1 MKRAARFFVLV
12 GAVMFL
18 AATAMVAQFTTATLG
33 GVVTDS
39 SGAVISGAKLS
50 LTNQQTG
57 LSRTATSD
65 AQGHYLFPALPVGHY
80 ELFVEKG
87 GFTSYKQTGI
97 ELTVNQSATQNVS
110 LKVGQVN
117 QEVTVGANVELVNT
131 REATVGQLID
141 ERRIVDLPL
150 DGRNAADLALLGAGT
165 VNVTSTNTYCDVNC
179 EGGTHPGERRINVN
193 GIGPNA
199 VNYQLDGASHN
210 DTYINTNLPFPN
222 PDAVQEFTI
231 QSDNL
236 SAEYGNAAAGA
247 INVIT
252 KSGTNQFHGDVFEF
266 LRNGA
271 LNANNY
277 FANQSTPVQ
286 KDVLKRNQFGGSV
299 GGPIVKNKL
308 FFFGTYQGT
317 RLRSAGAG
325 NVAFVPTQAE
335 RTGDFSALCGSFDA
349 SGNCTNPNGVQLT
362 DPTNGNAKLPFNR
375 LPAINSVAQ
384 FFLQHIPLPN
394 GGGNTL
400 NYLGPPQ
407 VQNEDEFM
415 GKLDY
420 SIGQN
425 QRLSGHYFQTYFRQP
440 PATAQQNLLAA
451 DSNGNHV
458 RVQNVAINHTYSKS
472 PTLLFNTWFGWELQT
487 GGSLSGAPFGLADA
501 GMNVAQTKPAELSVF
516 VNNYFMINTNHN
528 GDFDRGDITV
538 RENITLV
545 HNRHELHF
553 GGEVVRLKNHL
564 RNEYLQNANIGTQNA
579 LSGDNL
585 ADFMLGELSYFQQGG
600 GEFKDMHGEK
610 YSAYINDIWRVNPNL
625 SVNAGLRW
633 DPYLP
638 YLEEKGRVVCF
649 QPGVQSQRFPNAPL
663 GMTFGGSNHDPGC
676 PQAGSQA
683 NLGNFAPRLGF
694 AYKIGSSG
702 NTSLRGGVGYYY
714 APPETVGFN
723 TFVDAAPFSPQF
735 FFNTA
740 NFTDPYG
747 SNGLANPFPANY
759 APRLPG
765 SDSTFILPTAI
776 YAVFQKDYHI
786 TLVTAWNLT
795 VEHQLGKNWLFRS
808 AYVGNKGTFLY
819 GTSDQKPLREF
830 NPAVFGPGA
839 THDNTQQRRLYPQFS
854 TVGFISSSNNSHYNA
869 LQSTLGKRMGHGVSV
884 LADWTWGRAID
895 DYGWTNP
902 FNRHFDYGLSDDDIH
917 HNFKLS
923 SVWDLPK
930 TSFHGAAGKA
940 LNGWELTSIVSWRS
954 GFPFSIVDSS
964 DNSFSGVGRDRA
976 DLIGSSVGAAELSSS
991 RSHPQLVQEWF
1002 NPAVF
1007 GPNAVGTFGDTGKNI
1022 LRGPRFFE
1030 TDLGIM
1036 KTTYITERASAQFRA
1051 EFFNAFN
1058 NVNFSRPHNDVTDPQ
1073 IGQITG
1079 LDGKPRILQFA
1090 LKVMF

>member
-1 MKRAARFFVLV
+1 MNRAAGFFLFVCVVMLCGVL
-12 GAVMFL
+12 
-18 AATAMVAQFTTATLG
+18 TAVAQFTTASLA

-39 SGAVISGAKLS
+39 SGAVIPAAKLT

-57 LSRTATSD
+57 LSHSLLSD
-65 AQGHYLFPALPVGHY
+65 VQGHYLFTGFPVGHY
-80 ELFVEKG
+80 QLVVEKI
-87 GFTSYKQTGI
+87 GFTAYKQTGI

-110 LKVGQVN
+110 LQIGKVTE
-117 QEVTVGANVELVNT
+117 EVTVGANVELINT

-165 VNVTSTNTYCDVNC
+165 VNVSSTNTYCDVNC

-247 INVIT
+247 ISVIT
-252 KSGTNQFHGDVFEF
+252 KSGTNQLHGDVFEF

-299 GGPIVKNKL
+299 GGPIVKGKL
-308 FFFGTYQGT
+308 FYFATYQGT

-349 SGNCTNPNGVQLT
+349 GGNCTDPNGVQLV
-362 DPTNGNAKLPFNR
+362 DPANGNAKIPFNQ
-375 LPAINSVAQ
+375 LPQIDPVAQ

-394 GGGNTL
+394 GGGNIL
-400 NYLGPPQ
+400 NFLGPPQ
-407 VQNEDEFM
+407 VQNEDEAM

-420 SIGQN
+420 SLGKN
-425 QRLSGHYFQTYFRQP
+425 HRFSGHYFQTYFRQP
-440 PATAQQNLLAA
+440 PASAQQNLLAA

-458 RVQNVAINHTYSKS
+458 RVQNVAVNHTYTKS
-472 PTLLFNTWFGWELQT
+472 PTLLFNSWFGWELQT

-516 VNNYFMINTNHN
+516 VNNYFSINTNHN
-528 GDFDRGDITV
+528 GDFDRGDTTI
-538 RENITLV
+538 RENVTLV
-545 HNRHELHF
+545 HNRHELRF
-553 GGEVVRLKNHL
+553 GGELVRLQNHL
-564 RNEYLQNANIGTQNA
+564 RNEYLQNANIGTLNA

-585 ADFMLGELSYFQQGG
+585 ADFTLGVLSYFQQGG
-600 GEFKDMHGEK
+600 GEFKDLHGEK
-610 YSAYINDIWRVNPNL
+610 YSLYVNDIWRANPKL
-625 SVNAGLRW
+625 SLNAGLRW

-649 QPGVQSQRFPNAPL
+649 QPGAPSQRFPNAPL

-676 PQAGSQA
+676 PKAGA
-683 NLGNFAPRLGF
+683 EAGLGNFAPRLGF
-694 AYKIGSSG
+694 AYRPGGDDK
-702 NTSLRGGVGYYY
+702 TSIRGGAGYYY

-735 FFNTA
+735 FFSTA
-740 NFTDPYG
+740 SLTDPYG
-747 SNGLANPFPANY
+747 SNGLANPFPVNY

-765 SDSTFILPTAI
+765 ANSSFILPTAI
-776 YAVFQKDYHI
+776 YAVFQRTYHI

-795 VEHQLGKNWLFRS
+795 LERQLGEDWLFRS

-819 GTSDQKPLREF
+819 GTSDQKPLREL
-830 NPAVFGPGA
+830 NPAVYMPGA

-854 TVGFISSSNNSHYNA
+854 TVGYISSSNNSHYNA
-869 LQSTLGKRMGHGVSV
+869 LQTTLEKRMSRGLSI
-884 LADWTWGRAID
+884 LCNWTWARGID
-895 DYGWTNP
+895 DYGWSDP

-930 TSFHGAAGKA
+930 TSFTGAAGKV
-940 LNGWELTSIVSWRS
+940 LNGWEVTSIISWRG
-954 GFPFSIVDSS
+954 GFPYSIVDSS

-976 DLIGSSVGAAELSSS
+976 DLVGSLRAAVLSSS
-991 RSHPQLVQEWF
+991 RRHAQLVQEWF
-1002 NPAVF
+1002 NPTVF
-1007 GPNAVGTFGDTGKNI
+1007 ADNAVGTFGNSGKNI

-1030 TDLGIM
+1030 TDLGLM
-1036 KTTYITERASAQFRA
+1036 KTTQITERTSAQFRA

-1058 NVNFSRPHNDVTDPQ
+1058 NVNFSRPHNDIRDPQ
-1073 IGQITG
+1073 VAQITG

-1090 LKVMF
+1090 LKLMF

>member
-1 MKRAARFFVLV
+1 MNRAARLCVLM
-12 GAVMFL
+12 GAVIFFT
-18 AATAMVAQFTTATLG
+18 ATAMVAQFTTASLG
-33 GVVTDS
+33 GVVSDS
-39 SGAVISGAKLS
+39 SGAVIPGAKLS

-165 VNVTSTNTYCDVNC
+165 VNVSSINTYCDVNC

-325 NVAFVPTQAE
+325 NVAFVPTQTE
-335 RTGDFSALCGSFDA
+335 RNGDFSALCGSFDG
-349 SGNCTNPNGVQLT
+349 SGNCTNPSGIQLT
-362 DPTNGNAKLPFNR
+362 DPTKGNTKLPFNR
-375 LPAINSVAQ
+375 LPGINPVAQ
-384 FFLQHIPLPN
+384 FFLQQIPLPN

-400 NYLGPPQ
+400 NYLGPRQ

-516 VNNYFMINTNHN
+516 VNNYFSINTNHN

-579 LSGDNL
+579 LSG
-585 ADFMLGELSYFQQGG
+585 
-600 GEFKDMHGEK
+600 
-610 YSAYINDIWRVNPNL
+610 
-625 SVNAGLRW
+625 
-633 DPYLP
+633 
-638 YLEEKGRVVCF
+638 
-649 QPGVQSQRFPNAPL
+649 
-663 GMTFGGSNHDPGC
+663 
-676 PQAGSQA
+676 
-683 NLGNFAPRLGF
+683 
-694 AYKIGSSG
+694 
-702 NTSLRGGVGYYY
+702 
-714 APPETVGFN
+714 
-723 TFVDAAPFSPQF
+723 
-735 FFNTA
+735 
-740 NFTDPYG
+740 
-747 SNGLANPFPANY
+747 
-759 APRLPG
+759 
-765 SDSTFILPTAI
+765 
-776 YAVFQKDYHI
+776 
-786 TLVTAWNLT
+786 
-795 VEHQLGKNWLFRS
+795 
-808 AYVGNKGTFLY
+808 
-819 GTSDQKPLREF
+819 
-830 NPAVFGPGA
+830 
-839 THDNTQQRRLYPQFS
+839 
-854 TVGFISSSNNSHYNA
+854 
-869 LQSTLGKRMGHGVSV
+869 
-884 LADWTWGRAID
+884 
-895 DYGWTNP
+895 
-902 FNRHFDYGLSDDDIH
+902 
-917 HNFKLS
+917 
-923 SVWDLPK
+923 
-930 TSFHGAAGKA
+930 
-940 LNGWELTSIVSWRS
+940 
-954 GFPFSIVDSS
+954 
-964 DNSFSGVGRDRA
+964 
-976 DLIGSSVGAAELSSS
+976 
-991 RSHPQLVQEWF
+991 
-1002 NPAVF
+1002 
-1007 GPNAVGTFGDTGKNI
+1007 
-1022 LRGPRFFE
+1022 
-1030 TDLGIM
+1030 
-1036 KTTYITERASAQFRA
+1036 
-1051 EFFNAFN
+1051 
-1058 NVNFSRPHNDVTDPQ
+1058 
-1073 IGQITG
+1073 
-1079 LDGKPRILQFA
+1079 
-1090 LKVMF
+1090 

>member
-1 MKRAARFFVLV
+1 MLCGVL
-12 GAVMFL
+12 
-18 AATAMVAQFTTATLG
+18 TAVAQFTTASLA

-39 SGAVISGAKLS
+39 SGAVIPAAKLT

-57 LSRTATSD
+57 LSHSLLSD
-65 AQGHYLFPALPVGHY
+65 VQGHYLFTGFPVGHY
-80 ELFVEKG
+80 QLVVEKI
-87 GFTSYKQTGI
+87 GFTAYKQTGI

-110 LKVGQVN
+110 LQIGKVTE
-117 QEVTVGANVELVNT
+117 EVTVGANVELINT

-165 VNVTSTNTYCDVNC
+165 VNVSSTNTYCDVNC

-247 INVIT
+247 ISVIT
-252 KSGTNQFHGDVFEF
+252 KSGTNQLHGDVFEF

-299 GGPIVKNKL
+299 GGPIVKGKL
-308 FFFGTYQGT
+308 FYFATYQGT

-349 SGNCTNPNGVQLT
+349 GGNCTDPNGVQLV
-362 DPTNGNAKLPFNR
+362 DPANGNAKIPFNQ
-375 LPAINSVAQ
+375 LPQIDPVAQ

-394 GGGNTL
+394 GGGNIL
-400 NYLGPPQ
+400 NFLGPPQ
-407 VQNEDEFM
+407 VQNEDEAM

-420 SIGQN
+420 SLGKN
-425 QRLSGHYFQTYFRQP
+425 HRFSGHYFQTYFRQP
-440 PATAQQNLLAA
+440 PASAQQNLLAA

-458 RVQNVAINHTYSKS
+458 RVQNVAVNHTYTKS
-472 PTLLFNTWFGWELQT
+472 PTLLFNSWFGWELQT

-516 VNNYFMINTNHN
+516 VNNYFSINTNHN
-528 GDFDRGDITV
+528 GDFDRGDTTI
-538 RENITLV
+538 RENVTLV
-545 HNRHELHF
+545 HNRHELRF
-553 GGEVVRLKNHL
+553 GGELVRLQNHL
-564 RNEYLQNANIGTQNA
+564 RNEYLQNANIGTLNA

-585 ADFMLGELSYFQQGG
+585 ADFTLGVLSYFQQGG
-600 GEFKDMHGEK
+600 GEFKDLHGEK
-610 YSAYINDIWRVNPNL
+610 YSLYVNDIWRANPKL
-625 SVNAGLRW
+625 SLNAGLRW

-649 QPGVQSQRFPNAPL
+649 QPGAPSQRFPNAPL

-676 PQAGSQA
+676 PKAGA
-683 NLGNFAPRLGF
+683 EAGLGNFAPRLGF
-694 AYKIGSSG
+694 AYRPGGDDK
-702 NTSLRGGVGYYY
+702 TSIRGGAGYYY

-735 FFNTA
+735 FFSTA
-740 NFTDPYG
+740 SLTDPYG
-747 SNGLANPFPANY
+747 SNGLANPFPVNY

-765 SDSTFILPTAI
+765 ANSSFILPTAI
-776 YAVFQKDYHI
+776 YAVFQRTYHI

-795 VEHQLGKNWLFRS
+795 LERQLGEDWLFRS

-819 GTSDQKPLREF
+819 GTSDQKPLREL
-830 NPAVFGPGA
+830 NPAVYMPGA

-854 TVGFISSSNNSHYNA
+854 TVGYISSSNNSHYNA
-869 LQSTLGKRMGHGVSV
+869 LQTTLEKRMSRGLSI
-884 LADWTWGRAID
+884 LCNWTWARGID
-895 DYGWTNP
+895 DYGWSDP

-930 TSFHGAAGKA
+930 TSFTGAAGKV
-940 LNGWELTSIVSWRS
+940 LNGWEVTSIISWRG
-954 GFPFSIVDSS
+954 GFPYSIVDSS

-976 DLIGSSVGAAELSSS
+976 DLVGSLRAAVLSSS
-991 RSHPQLVQEWF
+991 RRHAQLVQEWF
-1002 NPAVF
+1002 NPTVF
-1007 GPNAVGTFGDTGKNI
+1007 ADNAVGTFGNSGKNI

-1030 TDLGIM
+1030 TDLGLM
-1036 KTTYITERASAQFRA
+1036 KTTQITERTSAQFRA

-1058 NVNFSRPHNDVTDPQ
+1058 NVNFSRPHNDIRDPQ
-1073 IGQITG
+1073 VAQITG

-1090 LKVMF
+1090 LKLMF

>member
-1 MKRAARFFVLV
+1 MNRAAGFFLFVCVVMLCGVL
-12 GAVMFL
+12 
-18 AATAMVAQFTTATLG
+18 TAVAQFTTASLA

-39 SGAVISGAKLS
+39 SGAVIPAAKLT

-57 LSRTATSD
+57 LSHSLLSD
-65 AQGHYLFPALPVGHY
+65 VQGHYLFTALPVGHY
-80 ELFVEKG
+80 QLVVEKT
-87 GFTSYKQTGI
+87 GFTAYKQTGI

-110 LKVGQVN
+110 LQIGKVTE
-117 QEVTVGANVELVNT
+117 EVTVGANVELINT

-165 VNVTSTNTYCDVNC
+165 VNVSSTNTYCDVNC

-247 INVIT
+247 ISVIT
-252 KSGTNQFHGDVFEF
+252 KSGTNQLHGDVFEF

-299 GGPIVKNKL
+299 GGPIVKGKL
-308 FFFGTYQGT
+308 FYFATYQGT

-349 SGNCTNPNGVQLT
+349 GGNCTDPNGVQLV
-362 DPTNGNAKLPFNR
+362 DPRNGNAKIPFNQ
-375 LPAINSVAQ
+375 LPQIDPVAQ

-394 GGGNTL
+394 GGGNIL
-400 NYLGPPQ
+400 NFLGPPQ
-407 VQNEDEFM
+407 VQNEDEVM

-420 SIGQN
+420 SLGKN
-425 QRLSGHYFQTYFRQP
+425 HRFSGHYFQTYFRQP
-440 PATAQQNLLAA
+440 PASAQQNLLAA

-458 RVQNVAINHTYSKS
+458 RVQNVAVNHTYTKS
-472 PTLLFNTWFGWELQT
+472 PTLLFNSWFGWELQT

-516 VNNYFMINTNHN
+516 VNNYFSINTNHN
-528 GDFDRGDITV
+528 GDFDRGDTTI
-538 RENITLV
+538 RENVTLV
-545 HNRHELHF
+545 HNRHELRF
-553 GGEVVRLKNHL
+553 GGELVRLQNHL
-564 RNEYLQNANIGTQNA
+564 RNEYLQNANIGTLNA

-585 ADFMLGELSYFQQGG
+585 ADFMLGVLSYFQQGG
-600 GEFKDMHGEK
+600 GEFKDLHGEK
-610 YSAYINDIWRVNPNL
+610 YSLYVNDIWRANPKL
-625 SVNAGLRW
+625 SLNAGLRW

-649 QPGVQSQRFPNAPL
+649 QPGVPSQRFPNAPL

-676 PQAGSQA
+676 PKAGAEAGLS
-683 NLGNFAPRLGF
+683 NFAPRLGF
-694 AYKIGSSG
+694 AYRPGGDDK
-702 NTSLRGGVGYYY
+702 TSIRGGAGYYY

-735 FFNTA
+735 FFSTA
-740 NFTDPYG
+740 SLTDPYG
-747 SNGLANPFPANY
+747 SNGLANPFPVNY

-765 SDSTFILPTAI
+765 ANSSFILPTAI
-776 YAVFQKDYHI
+776 YAVFQRTYHI

-795 VEHQLGKNWLFRS
+795 LERQLGEDWLFRS

-819 GTSDQKPLREF
+819 GTSDQKPLREL
-830 NPAVFGPGA
+830 NPAVYMPGA

-854 TVGFISSSNNSHYNA
+854 TVGYISSSNNSHYNA
-869 LQSTLGKRMGHGVSV
+869 LQTTLEKRMSRGLSI
-884 LADWTWGRAID
+884 LCNWTWARGID
-895 DYGWTNP
+895 DYGWSDP

-930 TSFHGAAGKA
+930 TSFTGAAGKV
-940 LNGWELTSIVSWRS
+940 LNGWEVTSIISWRG
-954 GFPFSIVDSS
+954 GFPYSIVDSS

-976 DLIGSSVGAAELSSS
+976 DLVGSLRAAVLSSS
-991 RSHPQLVQEWF
+991 RRHAQLVQEWF
-1002 NPAVF
+1002 NPTVF
-1007 GPNAVGTFGDTGKNI
+1007 ADNAVGTFGNSGKNI

-1030 TDLGIM
+1030 TDLGLM
-1036 KTTYITERASAQFRA
+1036 KTTQITERTSAQFRA

-1058 NVNFSRPHNDVTDPQ
+1058 NVNFSRPHNDIRDPQ
-1073 IGQITG
+1073 VAQITG

-1090 LKVMF
+1090 LKLMF

>member
-1 MKRAARFFVLV
+1 MNRAAGFFLFVCVVMLCGVL
-12 GAVMFL
+12 
-18 AATAMVAQFTTATLG
+18 TAVAQFTTASLA

-39 SGAVISGAKLS
+39 SGAVIPAAKLT

-57 LSRTATSD
+57 LSHSLLSD
-65 AQGHYLFPALPVGHY
+65 VQGHYLFTALPVGHY
-80 ELFVEKG
+80 QLVVEKT
-87 GFTSYKQTGI
+87 GFTAYKQTGI

-110 LKVGQVN
+110 LQIGKVTE
-117 QEVTVGANVELVNT
+117 EVTVGANVELINT

-165 VNVTSTNTYCDVNC
+165 VNVSSINTYCDVNC

-247 INVIT
+247 ISVIT
-252 KSGTNQFHGDVFEF
+252 KSGTNQLHGDVFEF

-299 GGPIVKNKL
+299 GGPIVKGKL
-308 FFFGTYQGT
+308 FYFATYQGT

-349 SGNCTNPNGVQLT
+349 GGNCTDPNGVQLV
-362 DPTNGNAKLPFNR
+362 DPTNGNAKIPFNQ
-375 LPAINSVAQ
+375 LPQIDPVAQ

-394 GGGNTL
+394 GGGNIL
-400 NYLGPPQ
+400 NFLGPPQ
-407 VQNEDEFM
+407 VQNEDEAM

-420 SIGQN
+420 SLGKN
-425 QRLSGHYFQTYFRQP
+425 HRFSGHYFQTYFRQP
-440 PATAQQNLLAA
+440 PASAQQNLLAA

-458 RVQNVAINHTYSKS
+458 RVQNVAVNHTYTKS

-516 VNNYFMINTNHN
+516 VNNYFSINTNHN
-528 GDFDRGDITV
+528 GDFDRGDTTI
-538 RENITLV
+538 RENVTLV

-553 GGEVVRLKNHL
+553 GGELVRLTNHL
-564 RNEYLQNANIGTQNA
+564 RNEYLQNANIGTLNA

-585 ADFMLGELSYFQQGG
+585 ADFMLGVLSYFQQGG
-600 GEFKDMHGEK
+600 GEFKDLHGEK
-610 YSAYINDIWRVNPNL
+610 YSLYVNDIWRANPKL
-625 SVNAGLRW
+625 SLNAGLRW

-649 QPGVQSQRFPNAPL
+649 QPGVPSQRFRNAPL

-676 PQAGSQA
+676 PKAGA
-683 NLGNFAPRLGF
+683 EAGLGNFAPRLGF
-694 AYKIGSSG
+694 AYRPGGDDK
-702 NTSLRGGVGYYY
+702 TSIRGGAGYYY

-735 FFNTA
+735 FFSTA
-740 NFTDPYG
+740 SLTDPYG
-747 SNGLANPFPANY
+747 SNGLANPFPVNY

-765 SDSTFILPTAI
+765 ANSSFILPTAI
-776 YAVFQKDYHI
+776 YAVFQRTYHI

-795 VEHQLGKNWLFRS
+795 LERQLGEDWLFRS

-819 GTSDQKPLREF
+819 GTSDQKPLREL
-830 NPAVFGPGA
+830 NPAVYMPGA

-854 TVGFISSSNNSHYNA
+854 TVGYISSSNNSHYNA
-869 LQSTLGKRMGHGVSV
+869 LQTTLEKRMSRGLSILGN
-884 LADWTWGRAID
+884 WTWARGID
-895 DYGWTNP
+895 DYGWADP

-930 TSFHGAAGKA
+930 TSFTGAAGKV
-940 LNGWELTSIVSWRS
+940 LNGWAVTSIVSWRG
-954 GFPFSIVDSS
+954 GFPYSIVDSS

-976 DLIGSSVGAAELSSS
+976 DLVGSLRAAVRSSS
-991 RSHPQLVQEWF
+991 RPHAQLVQEWF
-1002 NPAVF
+1002 NPTVF
-1007 GPNAVGTFGDTGKNI
+1007 ADNAVGTFGNSGKNI

-1030 TDLGIM
+1030 TDLGLM
-1036 KTTYITERASAQFRA
+1036 KTTQITERTSAQFRA

-1058 NVNFSRPHNDVTDPQ
+1058 NVNFSRPHNDIRDPQ
-1073 IGQITG
+1073 VAQITG

-1090 LKVMF
+1090 LKLMF

>member
-1 MKRAARFFVLV
+1 MNRAAGFFLFVCVIMLCGVL
-12 GAVMFL
+12 
-18 AATAMVAQFTTATLG
+18 TAVAQFTTASLA

-39 SGAVISGAKLS
+39 SGAVIPAAKLT

-57 LSRTATSD
+57 LSHSLLSD
-65 AQGHYLFPALPVGHY
+65 VQGHYLFTGLPVGHY
-80 ELFVEKG
+80 QLVVEKI
-87 GFTSYKQTGI
+87 GFTAYKQTGI

-110 LKVGQVN
+110 LQIGKVTE
-117 QEVTVGANVELVNT
+117 EVTVGANVELINT

-165 VNVTSTNTYCDVNC
+165 VNVSSTNTYCDVNC

-247 INVIT
+247 ISVIT
-252 KSGTNQFHGDVFEF
+252 KSGTNQLHGDVFEF

-299 GGPIVKNKL
+299 GGPIVKGKL
-308 FFFGTYQGT
+308 FYFATYQGT

-349 SGNCTNPNGVQLT
+349 GGNCTDPNGVQLV
-362 DPTNGNAKLPFNR
+362 DPTNGNAKIPFNQ
-375 LPAINSVAQ
+375 LPRIDPVAQ

-394 GGGNTL
+394 GGGNIL
-400 NYLGPPQ
+400 NFLGPPQ
-407 VQNEDEFM
+407 VQNEDEAM

-420 SIGQN
+420 SLGKN
-425 QRLSGHYFQTYFRQP
+425 HRFSGHYFQTYFRQP
-440 PATAQQNLLAA
+440 PASAQQNLLAA

-458 RVQNVAINHTYSKS
+458 RVQNVAVNHTYTKS
-472 PTLLFNTWFGWELQT
+472 PTLLFNSWFGWELQT

-516 VNNYFMINTNHN
+516 VNNYFSINTNHN
-528 GDFDRGDITV
+528 GDFDRGDTTI
-538 RENITLV
+538 RENVTLV
-545 HNRHELHF
+545 HNRHELRF
-553 GGEVVRLKNHL
+553 GGELVRLQNHL
-564 RNEYLQNANIGTQNA
+564 RNEYLQNANIGTLNA

-585 ADFMLGELSYFQQGG
+585 ADFTLGVLSYFQQGG
-600 GEFKDMHGEK
+600 GEFKDLHGEK
-610 YSAYINDIWRVNPNL
+610 YSLYVNDIWRANPKL
-625 SVNAGLRW
+625 SLNAGLRW

-649 QPGVQSQRFPNAPL
+649 QPGAPSQRFPNAPL

-676 PQAGSQA
+676 PKAGA
-683 NLGNFAPRLGF
+683 EAGLGNFAPRLGF
-694 AYKIGSSG
+694 AYRLGGDDK
-702 NTSLRGGVGYYY
+702 TSIRGGAGYYY

-735 FFNTA
+735 FFSTA
-740 NFTDPYG
+740 SLTDPYG
-747 SNGLANPFPANY
+747 SNGLANPFPVNY

-765 SDSTFILPTAI
+765 ANSSFILPTAI
-776 YAVFQKDYHI
+776 YAVFQRTYHI

-795 VEHQLGKNWLFRS
+795 LERQLGEDWLFRS

-819 GTSDQKPLREF
+819 GTSDQKPLREL
-830 NPAVFGPGA
+830 NPAVYMPGA

-854 TVGFISSSNNSHYNA
+854 TVGYISSSNNSHYNA
-869 LQSTLGKRMGHGVSV
+869 LQTTLEKRMSRGLSI
-884 LADWTWGRAID
+884 LCNWTWARGID
-895 DYGWTNP
+895 DYGWSDP

-930 TSFHGAAGKA
+930 TSFTGAAGKV
-940 LNGWELTSIVSWRS
+940 LNGWEVTSIISWRG
-954 GFPFSIVDSS
+954 GFPYSIVDSS

-976 DLIGSSVGAAELSSS
+976 DLVGSLRAAVLSSS
-991 RSHPQLVQEWF
+991 RSHAQLVQEWF
-1002 NPAVF
+1002 NPTVF
-1007 GPNAVGTFGDTGKNI
+1007 ADNAVGTFGNSGKNI

-1030 TDLGIM
+1030 TDLGLM
-1036 KTTYITERASAQFRA
+1036 KTTQITERTSAQFRA

-1058 NVNFSRPHNDVTDPQ
+1058 NVNFSRPHNDFRDPQ
-1073 IGQITG
+1073 VAQITG

-1090 LKVMF
+1090 LKLMF

>member
-1 MKRAARFFVLV
+1 MLCGVL
-12 GAVMFL
+12 
-18 AATAMVAQFTTATLG
+18 TAVAQFTTASLA

-39 SGAVISGAKLS
+39 SGAVIPAAKLT

-57 LSRTATSD
+57 LSHSLLSD
-65 AQGHYLFPALPVGHY
+65 VQGHYLFTGFPVGHY
-80 ELFVEKG
+80 QLVVEKI
-87 GFTSYKQTGI
+87 GFTAYKQTGI

-110 LKVGQVN
+110 LQIGKVTE
-117 QEVTVGANVELVNT
+117 EVTVGANVELINT

-165 VNVTSTNTYCDVNC
+165 VNVSSTNTYCDVNC

-247 INVIT
+247 ISVIT
-252 KSGTNQFHGDVFEF
+252 KSGTNQLHGDVFEF

-299 GGPIVKNKL
+299 GGPIVKGKL
-308 FFFGTYQGT
+308 FYFATYQGT

-325 NVAFVPTQAE
+325 NVAFVPTQPE

-349 SGNCTNPNGVQLT
+349 GGNCTDPNGVQLV
-362 DPTNGNAKLPFNR
+362 DPTNGNAKIPFNQ
-375 LPAINSVAQ
+375 LPRIDPVAQ

-394 GGGNTL
+394 GGGNIL
-400 NYLGPPQ
+400 NFLGPPQ
-407 VQNEDEFM
+407 VQNEDEVM

-420 SIGQN
+420 SLGKN
-425 QRLSGHYFQTYFRQP
+425 HRFSGHYFQTYFRQP
-440 PATAQQNLLAA
+440 PASAQQNLLAA

-458 RVQNVAINHTYSKS
+458 RVQNVAVNHTYTKS
-472 PTLLFNTWFGWELQT
+472 PTLLFNSWFGWELQT

-516 VNNYFMINTNHN
+516 VNNYFSINTNHN
-528 GDFDRGDITV
+528 GDFDRGDTTI
-538 RENITLV
+538 RENVTLV
-545 HNRHELHF
+545 RNRHELRF
-553 GGEVVRLKNHL
+553 GGELVRLQNHL
-564 RNEYLQNANIGTQNA
+564 RNEYLQNANIGTLNA

-585 ADFMLGELSYFQQGG
+585 ADFTLGVLSYFQQGG
-600 GEFKDMHGEK
+600 GEFKDLHGEK
-610 YSAYINDIWRVNPNL
+610 YSLYVNDIWRANPKL
-625 SVNAGLRW
+625 SLNAGLRW

-649 QPGVQSQRFPNAPL
+649 QPGAPSQRFPNAPL

-676 PQAGSQA
+676 PKAGA
-683 NLGNFAPRLGF
+683 EAGLGNFAPRLGF
-694 AYKIGSSG
+694 AYRPGGDDK
-702 NTSLRGGVGYYY
+702 TSIRGGAGYYY

-735 FFNTA
+735 FFSTA
-740 NFTDPYG
+740 SLTDPYG
-747 SNGLANPFPANY
+747 SNGLANPFPVNY

-765 SDSTFILPTAI
+765 ANSSFILPTAI
-776 YAVFQKDYHI
+776 YAVFQRTYHI

-795 VEHQLGKNWLFRS
+795 LERQLGEDWLFRS

-819 GTSDQKPLREF
+819 GTSDQKPLREL
-830 NPAVFGPGA
+830 NPAVYMPGA

-854 TVGFISSSNNSHYNA
+854 TVGYISSSNNSHYNA
-869 LQSTLGKRMGHGVSV
+869 LQTTLEKRMSRGLSILGN
-884 LADWTWGRAID
+884 WTWARGID
-895 DYGWTNP
+895 DYGWADP

-930 TSFHGAAGKA
+930 TSFTGAAGKV
-940 LNGWELTSIVSWRS
+940 LNGWEVTSIISWRG
-954 GFPFSIVDSS
+954 GFPYSIVDSS

-976 DLIGSSVGAAELSSS
+976 DLVGSLRAAVLSSS
-991 RSHPQLVQEWF
+991 RRHAQLVQEWF
-1002 NPAVF
+1002 NPTVF
-1007 GPNAVGTFGDTGKNI
+1007 ADNAVGTFGNSGKNI

-1030 TDLGIM
+1030 TDLGLM
-1036 KTTYITERASAQFRA
+1036 KTTQITERTSAQFRA

-1058 NVNFSRPHNDVTDPQ
+1058 NVNFSRPHNDIRDPQ
-1073 IGQITG
+1073 VAQITG

-1090 LKVMF
+1090 LKLMF

>member
-1 MKRAARFFVLV
+1 MNRAAGFFLFVCVVMLCGVL
-12 GAVMFL
+12 
-18 AATAMVAQFTTATLG
+18 TAVAQFTTASLA

-39 SGAVISGAKLS
+39 SGAVIPAAKLT

-57 LSRTATSD
+57 LSHSLLSD
-65 AQGHYLFPALPVGHY
+65 VQGHYLFTALPVGHY
-80 ELFVEKG
+80 QLVVEKT
-87 GFTSYKQTGI
+87 GFTAYKQTGI

-110 LKVGQVN
+110 LQIGKVTE
-117 QEVTVGANVELVNT
+117 EVTVGANVELINT

-165 VNVTSTNTYCDVNC
+165 VNVSSTNTYCDVNC

-247 INVIT
+247 ISVIT
-252 KSGTNQFHGDVFEF
+252 KSGTNQLHGDVFEF

-299 GGPIVKNKL
+299 GGPIVKGKL
-308 FFFGTYQGT
+308 FYFATYQGT

-349 SGNCTNPNGVQLT
+349 GGNCTDPNGVQLV
-362 DPTNGNAKLPFNR
+362 DPANGNAKIPFNQ
-375 LPAINSVAQ
+375 LPQIDPVAQ

-394 GGGNTL
+394 GGGNIL
-400 NYLGPPQ
+400 NFLGPPQ
-407 VQNEDEFM
+407 VQNEDEVM

-420 SIGQN
+420 SLGKN
-425 QRLSGHYFQTYFRQP
+425 HRFSGHYFQTYFRQP
-440 PATAQQNLLAA
+440 PASAQQNLLAA

-458 RVQNVAINHTYSKS
+458 RVQNVAVNHTYTKS

-516 VNNYFMINTNHN
+516 VNNYFSINTNHN
-528 GDFDRGDITV
+528 GDFDRGDTTI
-538 RENITLV
+538 RENVTLV

-553 GGEVVRLKNHL
+553 GGELVRLTNHL
-564 RNEYLQNANIGTQNA
+564 RNEYLQNANIGTLNA

-585 ADFMLGELSYFQQGG
+585 ADFMLGVLSYFQQGG
-600 GEFKDMHGEK
+600 GEFKDLHGEK
-610 YSAYINDIWRVNPNL
+610 YSLYVNDIWRANPKL
-625 SVNAGLRW
+625 SLNAGLRW

-649 QPGVQSQRFPNAPL
+649 QPGVPSQRFPNAPL

-676 PQAGSQA
+676 PKAGSEA
-683 NLGNFAPRLGF
+683 GLGNFAPRLGF
-694 AYKIGSSG
+694 AYRLGGDDK
-702 NTSLRGGVGYYY
+702 TSIRGGAGYYY

-735 FFNTA
+735 FFSTA
-740 NFTDPYG
+740 SLTDPYG
-747 SNGLANPFPANY
+747 SNGLANPFPVNY

-765 SDSTFILPTAI
+765 ANSSFILPTAI
-776 YAVFQKDYHI
+776 YAVFQRTYHI

-795 VEHQLGKNWLFRS
+795 LERQLGEDWLFRS

-819 GTSDQKPLREF
+819 GTSDQKPLREL
-830 NPAVFGPGA
+830 NPAVYMPGA

-854 TVGFISSSNNSHYNA
+854 TVGYISSSNNSHYNA
-869 LQSTLGKRMGHGVSV
+869 LQTTLEKRMSRGLSILGN
-884 LADWTWGRAID
+884 WTWARGID
-895 DYGWTNP
+895 DYGWADP

-930 TSFHGAAGKA
+930 TSFTGAAGKL
-940 LNGWELTSIVSWRS
+940 LNGWEVTSIVSWRG
-954 GFPFSIVDSS
+954 GFPYSIVDSS

-976 DLIGSSVGAAELSSS
+976 DLVGSLRAAVLSSS
-991 RSHPQLVQEWF
+991 RRHAQLVQEWF
-1002 NPAVF
+1002 NPTVF
-1007 GPNAVGTFGDTGKNI
+1007 ADNAVGTFGNSGKNI

-1030 TDLGIM
+1030 TDLGLM
-1036 KTTYITERASAQFRA
+1036 KTTQITERTSAQFRA

-1058 NVNFSRPHNDVTDPQ
+1058 NVNFSRPHNDIRDPQ
-1073 IGQITG
+1073 VAQITG

-1090 LKVMF
+1090 LKLMF

>member
-1 MKRAARFFVLV
+1 MLFGLTAAV
-12 GAVMFL
+12 G
-18 AATAMVAQFTTATLG
+18 QFTTASLG
-33 GVVTDS
+33 GVVSDS
-39 SGAVISGAKLS
+39 SGAVIPAATVTLNN
-50 LTNQQTG
+50 LQTG
-57 LSRTATSD
+57 LLRTSTSD

-80 ELFVEKG
+80 QLVVEKS
-87 GFTSYKQTGI
+87 GFKTYKQTGI
-97 ELTVNQSATQNVS
+97 ELTVDKSATQNVS
-110 LKVGQVN
+110 LQIGQVT
-117 QEVTVGANVELVNT
+117 QEVTVGANVELLNT

-179 EGGTHPGERRINVN
+179 EGGVHPGERRINVN

-236 SAEYGNAAAGA
+236 SAEYGSSAAGT
-247 INVIT
+247 ISVVT
-252 KSGTNQFHGDVFEF
+252 KSGTNQLHGDLFEF

-277 FANQSTPVQ
+277 FANQSSPPAR
-286 KDVLKRNQFGGSV
+286 DVLKRNQFGGSV
-299 GGPIVKNKL
+299 GGPIVKDKL

-335 RTGDFSALCGSFDA
+335 RNGDFSALCGGFDTA
-349 SGNCTNPNGVQLT
+349 GNCTDPNGIQLVN
-362 DPTNGNAKLPFNR
+362 PTNGNAKLPFNR
-375 LPAINSVAQ
+375 LPSINAVAQ
-384 FFLQHIPLPN
+384 YFLQHIPLPN

-400 NYLGPPQ
+400 NFVGPPQ
-407 VQNEDEFM
+407 VQNENEFM
-415 GKLDY
+415 GKIDY
-420 SIGQN
+420 NFGKSN
-425 QRLSGHYFQTYFRQP
+425 RLSGHYFQTYFRQP
-440 PATAQQNLLAA
+440 PAVVQNNLLAA

-458 RVQNVAINHTYSKS
+458 RVQNVAANHTYTKS
-472 PTLLFNTWFGWELQT
+472 ATLLFNTWLGWELQT

-501 GMNVAQTKPAELSVF
+501 GMNVAQTTPAELSVG
-516 VNNYFMINTNHN
+516 VTNYFSINTNHN
-528 GDFDRGDITV
+528 GDFDRGDVTI
-538 RENITLV
+538 RENVTLV
-545 HNRHELHF
+545 HNTHELRF
-553 GGEVVRLKNHL
+553 GGELVRLMNHL
-564 RNEYLQNANIGTQNA
+564 RNEYLQNANIGAVNA

-600 GEFKDMHGEK
+600 GEFKDMHGER
-610 YSAYINDIWRVNPNL
+610 YSFYINDNWRAKPKL
-625 SVNAGLRW
+625 SINAGLRW

-694 AYKIGSSG
+694 AYKLGSSG
-702 NTSLRGGVGYYY
+702 NTSLRGGAGYYY

-735 FFNTA
+735 SFNTA
-740 NFTDPYG
+740 SLTDPYG

-765 SDSTFILPTAI
+765 SASTFILPTAI
-776 YAVFQKDYHI
+776 YAVFQRDYHI

-795 VEHQLGKNWLFRS
+795 LERQLGKDWLFRA
-808 AYVGNKGTFLY
+808 AYVGNKGTYLY
-819 GTSDQKPLREF
+819 GTSDQKPLRER
-830 NPAVFGPGA
+830 NPAVYMPGA
-839 THDNTQQRRLYPQFS
+839 THDNTQQRRLYPEFS
-854 TVGFISSSNNSHYNA
+854 TVGYISSSNNSHYNA
-869 LQSTLGKRMGHGVSV
+869 LQTTLEKRMSHGVSI
-884 LADWTWGRAID
+884 LGNWTWGRAID

-902 FNRHFDYGLSDDDIH
+902 FNQHFDYGVSDDDIRH
-917 HNFKLS
+917 SFKLS
-923 SVWDLPK
+923 SIWDLP
-930 TSFHGAAGKA
+930 TTRFSGAVGK
-940 LNGWELTSIVSWRS
+940 LFNGWELTSISSWRG
-954 GFPFSIVDSS
+954 GFPFSVVDSS

-976 DLIGSSVGAAELSSS
+976 DLVGSSPAAAELSAS
-991 RSHPQLVQEWF
+991 RRHSQLVAKWF

-1007 GPNAVGTFGDTGKNI
+1007 TANAVGTFGDTGKNI

-1030 TDLGIM
+1030 TDLGVV
-1036 KTTYITERASAQFRA
+1036 KTTKISERISTQFRA

-1090 LKVMF
+1090 LKLMF